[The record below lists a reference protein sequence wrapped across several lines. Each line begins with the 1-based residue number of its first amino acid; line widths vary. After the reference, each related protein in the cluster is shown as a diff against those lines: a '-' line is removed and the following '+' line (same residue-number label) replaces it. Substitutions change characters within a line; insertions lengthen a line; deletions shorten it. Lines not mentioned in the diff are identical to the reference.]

1 MFSEIKNKIR
11 QYGLTR
17 SMIRLLKLILRK
29 LGFTYEQYLFCTL
42 QLEKNKLVI
51 KKKPS
56 IDIEVKELS
65 LDDFRNSKGIIFNE
79 KKLNLIKDRFKKKTY
94 VPLGCFYKSKLIY
107 IAWISL
113 KDFTMS
119 YPCAEDIYALKD
131 DEGLLLDIYC
141 HPAYRRLGLASF
153 MNTVSLR
160 KMYEFEKRNAVVV
173 LLKENIPARRSQAK
187 VGFKCK
193 KLVICVKIF
202 EFSFSKIIEK
212 RISLA

>member
-1 MFSEIKNKIR
+1 MFSETKNTIR

-29 LGFTYEQYLFCTL
+29 VGITYEQYLFCTM
-42 QLEKNKLVI
+42 QLEKSKLVI

-65 LDDFRNSKGIIFNE
+65 FDDIRNSKGIIFRE
-79 KKLNLIKDRFKKKTY
+79 KKLNLIRDRFNKKTS
-94 VPLGCFYKSKLIY
+94 VPLGCFYKNKLIY
-107 IAWISL
+107 VAWISL
-113 KDFTMS
+113 KES
-119 YPCAEDIYALKD
+119 YPCAEDIYALKE
-131 DEGLLLDIYC
+131 DEGLLLDVYC

-153 MNTVSLR
+153 MNTMSLK
-160 KMYEFEKRNAVVV
+160 KMYEFEKRNAVVI

-187 VGFKCK
+187 VGFKCE
-193 KLVICVKIF
+193 KLIIYVKIF
-202 EFSFSKIIEK
+202 GYSFSKIIEK